1 MNNILFK
8 GQHDFRSGHSCE
20 TALHELISD
29 LNVNRNKKL
38 INILLFI
45 DFRKAFDLVDSRMLL
60 RKLFHYGFEKSALD
74 LVANYFKDR
83 YQAVKFEKKITPLM
97 SLELGV
103 PQGSVL
109 GPLFFL
115 IFINDLAYII
125 QSYCKMFADDTTLY
139 DAGENLNALISKF
152 KNNLESLINWCQFN
166 KLDLNWSKTFFMF
179 ITNKKVKLPNEIE
192 VGKNMVQVV
201 KSFKLLGVTIDNKLN
216 FSEHCTNV
224 KKLINRKIYS
234 IKRLFYLATTV
245 KIQFFKTFILP
256 YFDYCS
262 TLLIYF
268 PKQSIQSLN
277 SCFNLCLFKLFK
289 LKPEKIDFEEYLP
302 ENYQDLVMENFS
314 KKLHDYGLF
323 TFQKRLLD
331 RFLLFAHS
339 ILNYEKSPA
348 ELKRIIKL
356 PDNSSDDPDF
366 EPFNFRDGPR
376 PRNIIPATKFDRY
389 TFRYFFP
396 RLISKINMAYSN
408 VEFNSKPEPFKAQ
421 ISILSKDIQ
430 KMFLECF
437 PNFSVTYF
445 TFYRKKNDKKKKRR

>member
-1 MNNILFK
+1 
-8 GQHDFRSGHSCE
+8 
-20 TALHELISD
+20 
-29 LNVNRNKKL
+29 
-38 INILLFI
+38 
-45 DFRKAFDLVDSRMLL
+45 
-60 RKLFHYGFEKSALD
+60 
-74 LVANYFKDR
+74 
-83 YQAVKFEKKITPLM
+83 
-97 SLELGV
+97 
-103 PQGSVL
+103 
-109 GPLFFL
+109 
-115 IFINDLAYII
+115 
-125 QSYCKMFADDTTLY
+125 
-139 DAGENLNALISKF
+139 
-152 KNNLESLINWCQFN
+152 
-166 KLDLNWSKTFFMF
+166 MF

-356 PDNSSDDPDF
+356 PDKSSDDPDF